1 MPHGSASQSG
11 EHNGNYK
18 HGGKGT
24 KLYNVWRA
32 MRKRCALKTDEA
44 WNRRADNGWR

>member
-24 KLYNVWRA
+24 KLYNVRRA
-32 MRKRCALKTDEA
+32 MRKRCVP
-44 WNRRADNGWR
+44 

>member
-1 MPHGSASQSG
+1 MPHGSTSQAG

-24 KLYNVWRA
+24 KLYNVWCS
-32 MRKRCALKTDEA
+32 MRKRCTLKTEESIGGDE
-44 WNRRADNGWR
+44 G